1 MHRLARLR
9 PGWHSAPASSPL
21 SGVFYL
27 SSTQHRH
34 DHATHGHGPAV
45 QSSAGGTRETVA
57 ARRADDR
64 RRMLGA
70 LLLTVGIAVLE
81 AVGGW
86 RTGSLALLSDAGHM
100 LTDVSALVLALL
112 ALWFAGRPADLRRTY
127 GYVRLEILSAL
138 MNGVLLLGITLLIVM
153 EAISRLHAPPQVR
166 LLPMA
171 VIAAIGFCANL
182 GALGFLHRSHTMNA
196 RAAFL
201 HVLGDTLSSSGVL
214 LGAGVM
220 ALTGWRW
227 VDPALSLA
235 ISVVI
240 VIGSWRLLR
249 DAVDV
254 LLEAVPAHVDLDSVR
269 LLLQRAEGV
278 VAVHD
283 LHVWTLSSGLY
294 ALSAHLVVCD
304 PAVCNNDEILSAVK
318 HELLGRYGID
328 HTTIQIES
336 ETYAHAGEVH

>member
-1 MHRLARLR
+1 VEGTSAAAHR
-9 PGWHSAPASSPL
+9 
-21 SGVFYL
+21 
-27 SSTQHRH
+27 
-34 DHATHGHGPAV
+34 
-45 QSSAGGTRETVA
+45 A
-57 ARRADDR
+57 ADR
-64 RRMLGA
+64 RRMVGA
-70 LLLTVGIAVLE
+70 LVITVGIAALE

-86 RTGSLALLSDAGHM
+86 VTHSLALLSDAGHM

-112 ALWFAGRPADLRRTY
+112 ALWFAGRPADPRRTY

-138 MNGVLLLGITLLIVM
+138 VNGVLLLGITVLIVV
-153 EAISRLHAPPQVR
+153 EAIARLHAPPEVH

-171 VIAAIGFCANL
+171 VVAAIGLLANL
-182 GALGFLHRSHTMNA
+182 GALAFLHRSHTLNA

-201 HVLGDTLSSSGVL
+201 HVVGDTLSSVGVL

-220 ALTGWRW
+220 ALSGWRW

-240 VIGSWRLLR
+240 VVGSWRLLR
-249 DAVDV
+249 DAEDV
-254 LLEAVPAHVDLDSVR
+254 LLEAVPAHVDLTAVR
-269 LLLQRAEGV
+269 GLLERAEGV

-294 ALSAHLVVCD
+294 ALSAHLVVLD
-304 PAVCNNDEILSAVK
+304 PMVCNNDQILSAVK
-318 HELLGRYGID
+318 HQLLERYGID

-336 ETYAHAGEVH
+336 ETYAHTGEVH

>member
-1 MHRLARLR
+1 M
-9 PGWHSAPASSPL
+9 
-21 SGVFYL
+21 V
-27 SSTQHRH
+27 
-34 DHATHGHGPAV
+34 
-45 QSSAGGTRETVA
+45 
-57 ARRADDR
+57 
-64 RRMLGA
+64 GA
-70 LLLTVGIAVLE
+70 LVLTVGIAVLE
-81 AVGGW
+81 GVGGW
-86 RTGSLALLSDAGHM
+86 LTHSLALLSDAGHM
-100 LTDVSALVLALL
+100 LTDVSALLLALL
-112 ALWFAGRPADLRRTY
+112 ALWFAGRPADPRRTY
-127 GYVRLEILSAL
+127 GYARLEILSAL
-138 MNGVLLLGITLLIVM
+138 LNGVLLLGITLLIVV
-153 EAISRLHAPPQVR
+153 EAILRLRDPPEVR

-171 VIAAIGFCANL
+171 ILAAIALVANL
-182 GALGFLHRSHTMNA
+182 GALSFLHRSHTLNA

-201 HVLGDTLSSSGVL
+201 HVLGDTLSSMGVL

-220 ALTGWRW
+220 AMTGWRW

-240 VIGSWRLLR
+240 VVGSWRLLR

-254 LLEAVPAHVDLDSVR
+254 LLEAVPSHVDMDAVR
-269 LLLQRAEGV
+269 VLLEGAEGV

-294 ALSAHLVVCD
+294 ALSAHLVVLD
-304 PAVCNNDEILSAVK
+304 PMVCNNDQILSAVK

>member
-1 MHRLARLR
+1 MTA
-9 PGWHSAPASSPL
+9 
-21 SGVFYL
+21 
-27 SSTQHRH
+27 
-34 DHATHGHGPAV
+34 
-45 QSSAGGTRETVA
+45 
-57 ARRADDR
+57 
-64 RRMLGA
+64 
-70 LLLTVGIAVLE
+70 GIAVLE

-86 RTGSLALLSDAGHM
+86 VTHSLALMSDAGHM

-112 ALWFAGRPADLRRTY
+112 ALLFAGRPADPRRTY

-138 MNGVLLLGITLLIVM
+138 VNGVLLLGITLLIVV
-153 EAISRLHAPPQVR
+153 EAISRLKDPPQVN

-171 VIAAIGFCANL
+171 VVAGIGLCANL
-182 GALGFLHRSHTMNA
+182 GALSFLHKSQTLNA

-201 HVLGDTLSSSGVL
+201 HVVGDTLSSMGVL
-214 LGAGVM
+214 LGAAVM
-220 ALTGWRW
+220 ALTHWRW

-254 LLEAVPAHVDLDSVR
+254 LLEAVPAHVDLEAVR
-269 LLLQRAEGV
+269 VLLERAKGV

-294 ALSAHLVVCD
+294 ALSAHLVVLD
-304 PAVCNNDEILSAVK
+304 PMVCNNDQILSALK